1 MHLRH
6 QIDQFDVPDGTG
18 LVVILTDEYT
28 TLSFNFFKNYW
39 RTSVLLVGPLIPLSW
54 PSGGF
59 SPGFQSRC
67 GQYCLRLHVTRSLI

>member
-28 TLSFNFFKNYW
+28 TLSFNFLKNYW
-39 RTSVLLVGPLIPLSW
+39 RTSVLFVESLIPLSW
-54 PSGGF
+54 TSGGLC
-59 SPGFQSRC
+59 PGFQSQC
-67 GQYCLRLHVTRSLI
+67 GQPCSRLHVTRSLI